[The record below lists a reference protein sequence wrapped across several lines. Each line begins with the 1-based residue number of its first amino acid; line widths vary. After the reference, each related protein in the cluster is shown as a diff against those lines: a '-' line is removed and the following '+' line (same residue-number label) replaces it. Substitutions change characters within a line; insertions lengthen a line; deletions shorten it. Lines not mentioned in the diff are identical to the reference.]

1 MSFHIYRIDRLA
13 DEKRLME
20 EKLKMENQIRVKRE
34 KSSRLKTIES
44 EKYKRIFEPVTKSIN
59 AVRFSPPHQ
68 VLERGESMM
77 EGGNKVE
84 EGNSEES
91 YNAAEEEEKPSLLYT
106 TARKTIPR
114 GLLDDGVFGLFITD
128 DKKDNDGWIGNNTF
142 HVNGNTL
149 KTVSMEDGTV
159 KTFVIDNG
167 QLWKLLLVKSPNSID
182 LQLNNDEGKEALK
195 AYQNIVEQL
204 DLVQNAKGIRNYKN
218 RAKFKLLS
226 KKGTGFLFSTQPPP
240 FHPSTVVIPSDKKG
254 LLRALTKGVAEL
266 RAGNTSMQNIVVPLA
281 QEAKRK
287 KILPRKLLSPEE
299 MTWIFA

>member
-20 EKLKMENQIRVKRE
+20 EKLKMESHIRKKRE

-59 AVRFSPPHQ
+59 AVQFPPPHQ
-68 VLERGESMM
+68 VLERDEPMM
-77 EGGNKVE
+77 EGGYKVE
-84 EGNSEES
+84 EGKSERD
-91 YNAAEEEEKPSLLYT
+91 YNAEEEEKPSLLYT
-106 TARKTIPR
+106 TARRSIPR
-114 GLLDDGVFGLFITD
+114 GLLDDGIFGLFITD
-128 DKKDNDGWIGNNTF
+128 DEKGNGGWIGNNTF

-159 KTFVIDNG
+159 KTFVIDND

-195 AYQNIVEQL
+195 EYQNIVEQL
-204 DLVQNAKGIRNYKN
+204 NLVQNAKGIRNYKN
-218 RAKFKLLS
+218 RAKFKMLS

-254 LLRALTKGVAEL
+254 LLRALTKAVAEL

-287 KILPRKLLSPEE
+287 KILPRKLLSPDE
-299 MTWIFA
+299 MTWVFA